1 MIIHSDN
8 VTVILSIY
16 VIENWKYFSSMWFK
30 GTFTPNMTSIPNMI
44 KKTLSGYLTRDRM
57 ESYVILIGMVKD
69 IFLNRFRDAI
79 IDLLSDAI
87 ERFHL

>member
-1 MIIHSDN
+1 
-8 VTVILSIY
+8 
-16 VIENWKYFSSMWFK
+16 
-30 GTFTPNMTSIPNMI
+30 MTSIPNMTR
-44 KKTLSGYLTRDRM
+44 KPLSGYLTRDRM

>member
-1 MIIHSDN
+1 
-8 VTVILSIY
+8 
-16 VIENWKYFSSMWFK
+16 
-30 GTFTPNMTSIPNMI
+30 MTRKP
-44 KKTLSGYLTRDRM
+44 LSGYLTRDRM

-69 IFLNRFRDAI
+69 IFLNRFKDAI